1 MLKYAIINNNRV
13 ENIITC
19 ESTDF
24 VEHIKLSCQ
33 HIEFVGDD
41 NNSKDI
47 QIGYLWDGSKFF
59 EDPIIVQQREEQQK
73 KFEEYIN
80 SLKEKPAEELTE
92 EEKIILEMEKGI

>member
-1 MLKYAIINNNRV
+1 MLKYALINNNKV
-13 ENIITC
+13 ENIIVT

-24 VEHIKLSCQ
+24 IEIVKNSHQ
-33 HIEFVGDD
+33 HVEFVGDD

-80 SLKEKPAEELTE
+80 SLKEKPSEELTE
-92 EEKIILEMEKGI
+92 EEKGILEMEKGV